1 MFLAQFVEDK
11 CKFVKQREEKI
22 TIFAR
27 IIKNTEESCKFISWD
42 KPKVGEPWN
51 PEAEKEK
58 APKRTTRRKKTTTK
72 KTAKKSTTKKKK

>member
-1 MFLAQFVEDK
+1 MQVRKTKRGKNYYICENN
-11 CKFVKQREEKI
+11 
-22 TIFAR
+22 
-27 IIKNTEESCKFISWD
+27 KNTEESCKFISWD